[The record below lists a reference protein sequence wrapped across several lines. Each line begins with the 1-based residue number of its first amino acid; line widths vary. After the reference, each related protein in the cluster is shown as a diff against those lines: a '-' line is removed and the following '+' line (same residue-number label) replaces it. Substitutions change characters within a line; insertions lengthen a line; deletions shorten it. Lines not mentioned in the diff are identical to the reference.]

1 MGFFAE
7 SLQQSQPTQN
17 KALFPSLD
25 EPIERFEGG
34 DTQLTRTAQMAAL
47 AHQRNIETDE
57 HFDTLMKIYEDRLAG
72 GQEASVRE
80 RISSVSRNYQIS
92 TSRDIQQDL
101 LTNPQEGLSV
111 SSALEQE
118 YMIRQSKNSQYALE
132 REAIARIQELGV
144 EDPTQA
150 SVMMELLK
158 SGNALDLMRDNVAK
172 MEIFNREMSKITE
185 EAQDQGWWWD
195 VTDVIA
201 TMIPTNEF
209 SAALGLVPGAEYSWF
224 STPGYNLKRQQKAL
238 WDMTAEEF
246 EEAMPGIVEQVKAQ
260 SGYLG
265 ENRTLQQQAMA
276 HLYAVSDTD
285 AMSFNLW
292 TGLDVGSAL
301 PVGLLSR
308 TFRSGARSMLALGN
322 RSGGAKLAA
331 SDIYSIK
338 EGLKKASGETAANV
352 EDLIPSAGLVPTR
365 SLTRPF
371 VGMSSQI
378 AKSVE
383 DIGKMAE
390 AVRRSFAGR
399 FTSGEQAA
407 AAAKLEM
414 DAAARTWGSRIA
426 DFKMANPNEIKLRPS
441 ASSYDINGVKYS
453 PEELVSLDERQLQ
466 VKLNAAREKIGGL
479 TPEEVAL
486 LKSVDEG
493 GIPAYMTNN
502 LKKIARA
509 NGVTLNKNTLPEDV
523 INAVRAK
530 SAKSTPFDAFRVQQI
545 QDDAAKMLDE
555 ILLPKEAVGA
565 PTPLPRFGHTFDPDT
580 EIASISFYLGK
591 GDGAG
596 YVSRFAA
603 QRDARRMGFD
613 LKDVSIHRN
622 VDGQFFIKKTELV
635 RETSDLIEPHLSGA
649 DFGSIDHISE
659 KLRNPLNWIADVF
672 GEAKV
677 AQTHQIAGLQ
687 ARLITPLA
695 KNIGKVR
702 DLKTL
707 RTVMKSGEE
716 QGKWFNILELSAEYE
731 KTAHRLPTKAEV
743 LGYYS
748 AKELSDFV
756 WHVFNR
762 HAYINRARK
771 GVKTVEMDIK
781 SLGIKIDRTNGRI
794 IDEPSFHNTRILDA
808 DTGKEGLQP
817 KLKAKHDLGGY
828 KVVELE
834 QEIFLENG
842 NPVKYIMVP
851 NRSVKISRL
860 ERNQLNYHQGGSR
873 QYTAK
878 YTVKQARTGTFED
891 GATYA
896 MDDLTLAMARTDK
909 EALRMIDELE
919 EARRAYIDE
928 ALDDAMKERII
939 AATPFKSLANMRS
952 QVENGHFRVDVKPEL
967 VYDKGITT
975 ELQKRSAGVGT
986 RWTNDH
992 TPLDNYYIGKGQLY
1006 YSKKGDRL
1014 LDPNGEYAA
1023 VFDPLRT
1030 MQRSLGYALHTDAF
1044 GDYNIKVMEEWSRM
1058 ASPHINKAGMPK
1070 DASLVDIFI
1079 RGELVDGMD
1088 PVFRAKLDAV
1098 RTHQK
1103 RFMNIKTQK
1112 QSVRELWTRNFAEY
1126 VATGEGGFRDK
1137 LSGGIMD
1144 SMSANPVQA
1153 FRGWVFDSYLG
1164 FFDPGQLLVQTQTA
1178 AAATS
1183 IHPIFGARASAFA
1196 PVLMRTLQNGN
1207 SNVIDSVA
1215 KNLRI
1220 VHGFEPEEFKKMLK
1234 HLDESNWMKVGGDQL
1249 MLDQFTNTIGST
1261 AIARNFDNARK
1272 SGRYLFYLAERYNRA
1287 VAWQIAWKDTR
1298 KQFPDLM
1305 IDDPK
1310 FLGKVNLRTEDLS
1323 MNMTTASK
1331 AAWQSGAMSVPT
1343 QFMSYQARLLEN
1355 MLPKVV
1361 GGSTRIRGWQ
1371 KFRLAAGQLFLYGS
1385 AGLPFA
1391 DSVFNFAKEMYEGAT
1406 GNEMSPESYRK
1417 ATKGMWDT
1425 LLYNNLG
1432 ADTDFSSRVATG
1444 EAWGD
1449 MFAKLSRGE
1458 LANFLQTLTG
1468 ATGSVVTDSVEAA
1481 SNIVKYFVAEQQ
1493 TIPTAETW
1501 KLIGTELAG
1510 LISSTDRAL
1519 GAYMVW
1525 KYGTLVNPETGQPI
1539 MDAETY
1545 HIFTELLGIP
1555 YREET
1560 ETWEMI
1566 GTQAGMKE
1574 KAVDAGKEI
1583 ARLRRL
1589 AWHEAEAG
1597 NWEAFD
1603 NYTNLVSGFMAA
1615 FNDDPYLQKQVLDQ
1629 AHIQLNYNQY
1639 MWDTLVQ
1646 RTQRNTG
1653 ELPAGGR

>member
-7 SLQQSQPTQN
+7 SLQQSQPTQK

-25 EPIERFEGG
+25 EPIQRFEGG
-34 DTQLTRTAQMAAL
+34 DTQLARTAQMAAL

-172 MEIFNREMSKITE
+172 TEIFNREMSKITE

-378 AKSVE
+378 AKGIE
-383 DIGKMAE
+383 DIGKAAE
-390 AVRRSFAGR
+390 AVRRVMAGR
-399 FTSGEQAA
+399 FVSGEQAQT
-407 AAAKLEM
+407 AAKLAAK
-414 DAAARTWGSRIA
+414 DASLTWGSRIV
-426 DFKMANPNEIKLRPS
+426 DFKMANPTDIPLRPS
-441 ASSYDINGVKYS
+441 SASYTINGVKYS
-453 PEELVSLDERQLQ
+453 PEELVSFSERELQSKLNDVHYPGSAARYEINGKTYRPEELAVKDVADVMDEFGVNDLRARQIIKDATDLLDE
-466 VKLNAAREKIGGL
+466 V
-479 TPEEVAL
+479 
-486 LKSVDEG
+486 EG
-493 GIPAYMTNN
+493 AYFT
-502 LKKIARA
+502 
-509 NGVTLNKNTLPEDV
+509 E
-523 INAVRAK
+523 
-530 SAKSTPFDAFRVQQI
+530 FRVRQI

-565 PTPLPRFGHTFDPDT
+565 PVPLPRFGHTFDPDT

-596 YVSRFAA
+596 YGSRFAA

-613 LKDVSIHRN
+613 LRDVSIHRN
-622 VDGQFFIKKTELV
+622 VDGQFYIKKTELV
-635 RETSDLIEPHLSGA
+635 PETSDIIEPHLSGA
-649 DFGSIDHISE
+649 DFGGVNHISE
-659 KLRNPLNWIADVF
+659 YVRNPENFLAEVF
-672 GEAKV
+672 NEARIT
-677 AQTHQIAGLQ
+677 QTLQ
-687 ARLITPLA
+687 VSNLQTKMVTPLA

-702 DLKTL
+702 DIKKL
-707 RTVMKSGEE
+707 RTVLKSGEE
-716 QGKWFNILELSAEYE
+716 QGKWFNLLELSAEYE
-731 KTAHRLPTKAEV
+731 KVAHRMPTQAEV

-762 HAYINRARK
+762 HAYVNRARR

-794 IDEPSFHNTRILDA
+794 IDEPSFYNTRILDA

-860 ERNQLNYHQGGSR
+860 ERNQLNYHPGGSR
-873 QYTAK
+873 QNTSK
-878 YTVKQARTGTFED
+878 YYIKQARVGAFED

-896 MDDLTLAMARTDK
+896 LDDMTLAASRTDK
-909 EALRMIDELE
+909 EALRMADELK
-919 EARRAYIDE
+919 EARRAYIDD

-939 AATPFKSLANMRS
+939 ATTPFRSLERMRKA
-952 QVENGHFRVDVKPEL
+952 VEDGHFRVDVDPEV
-967 VYDKGITT
+967 VYDRGATL
-975 ELQKRSAGVGT
+975 ELQKRTTGVGT
-986 RWTNDH
+986 RWTNEH
-992 TPLDNYYIGKGQLY
+992 SPLDNYYVGKGQMY

-1014 LDPNGEYAA
+1014 LDPSGEYAPIL
-1023 VFDPLRT
+1023 DPLRT
-1030 MQRSLGYALHTDAF
+1030 LQRSIGHALHTDAF
-1044 GDYNIKVMEEWSRM
+1044 GDYNIRVMEEWARV
-1058 ASPHINKAGMPK
+1058 ASPYLNKAGMPK
-1070 DASLVDIFI
+1070 DSSLVDLFM
-1079 RGELVDGMD
+1079 RGQLSDMVEPKL
-1088 PVFRAKLDAV
+1088 RAKLEAV

-1103 RFMNIKTQK
+1103 RFMNIKTHK
-1112 QSVRELWTRNFAEY
+1112 QTVREMWTRNFAEY
-1126 VATGEGGFRDK
+1126 ISNGKSGARDK
-1137 LSGGIMD
+1137 IAGGIMD

-1178 AAATS
+1178 MAATS
-1183 IHPIFGARASAFA
+1183 IHPVFGARASAFA
-1196 PVLMRTLQNGN
+1196 PILMRTLQNGQ

-1215 KNLRI
+1215 KNLRA
-1220 VHGFEPEEFKKMLK
+1220 VHGFEPSEFKTMLK
-1234 HLDESNWMKVGGDQL
+1234 ALDESNWMKVNGDQL
-1249 MLDQFTNTIGST
+1249 MLDQFTNAVGSS
-1261 AIARNFDNARK
+1261 AIAKNFEGFRK
-1272 SGRYLFYLAERYNRA
+1272 AGRGLFYLAERYNRA

-1298 KQFPDLM
+1298 KQFPELM
-1305 IDDPK
+1305 MDDK
-1310 FLGKVNLRTEDLS
+1310 QFIGKVMQRTNDLS

-1331 AAWQSGAMSVPT
+1331 AAWQSGVMSIPT

-1355 MLPKVV
+1355 MLPKMF
-1361 GGSTRIRGWQ
+1361 GGNPRFSGMQ
-1371 KFRLAAGQLFLYGS
+1371 KFRLATGQLFLYGA
-1385 AGLPFA
+1385 AGIPSGDF
-1391 DSVFNFAKEMYEGAT
+1391 VFNYFKEQYEGAT
-1406 GNEMSPESYRK
+1406 GKPMTEETYRM
-1417 ATKGMWDT
+1417 ATKGFWDT
-1425 LLYNNLG
+1425 LLYNSIG
-1432 ADTDFSSRVATG
+1432 ANTDFASRVGTG

-1449 MFAKLSRGE
+1449 MWAKISTGE
-1458 LANFLQTLTG
+1458 LSSILQGFTG
-1468 ATGSVVTDSVEAA
+1468 ATGSVVSDSIDAA
-1481 SNIVKYFVAEQQ
+1481 SAIMKYFVAEQH
-1493 TIPTAETW
+1493 TIPTLETW
-1501 KLIGTELAG
+1501 KLMGTELAS

-1525 KYGTLVNPETGQPI
+1525 KYGTIIHPETGQPI

-1545 HIFTELLGIP
+1545 HIFTEALGIP

-1560 ETWEMI
+1560 ETWELI

-1574 KAVDAGKEI
+1574 KAVDAGKEV

-1589 AWHEAEAG
+1589 AWRAAEDG
-1597 NWEAFD
+1597 EWEAHD
-1603 NYTNLVSGFMAA
+1603 NYTSLVSGFMAA
-1615 FNDDPYLQKQVLDQ
+1615 FNDDPYLKAQVLRE
-1629 AHIQLNYNQY
+1629 ATIQSGYNQE
-1639 MWDTLVQ
+1639 MWNTLVQ